1 MTTLA
6 IVDDHAIF
14 RMGLKYALTLAKDIQ
29 LVAEGEGADDA
40 VRIAREIKPDVM
52 LLDVRMPGEDG
63 VAGLRRLLEEN
74 ESQRVIMLTTSD
86 TEEDIFQ
93 AVKAGA
99 MGYILKGAKPESLID
114 AIRRVAAD
122 EMAFP
127 KEVWDVY
134 KMRSEM
140 RSVSPREKEV
150 LELIAKGCSNQ
161 EIATMLAISPNSIKI
176 HLKHIFEKLDV
187 VDRAEAV
194 ATALRRGVIQS

>member
-1 MTTLA
+1 
-6 IVDDHAIF
+6 
-14 RMGLKYALTLAKDIQ
+14 
-29 LVAEGEGADDA
+29 
-40 VRIAREIKPDVM
+40 
-52 LLDVRMPGEDG
+52 
-63 VAGLRRLLEEN
+63 
-74 ESQRVIMLTTSD
+74 MLTTSD

-99 MGYILKGAKPESLID
+99 MGYILKGAKPESLIS
-114 AIRRVAAD
+114 AIRRVAND

-161 EIATMLAISPNSIKI
+161 EIATMLGISPNSIKI

-194 ATALRRGVIQS
+194 ATAMRRGVIQS

>member
-14 RMGLKYALTLAKDIQ
+14 RMGLKYALTLAKDIL

-52 LLDVRMPGEDG
+52 LLDVRMPGEGG
-63 VAGLRRLLEEN
+63 VAALRRLREGN

-93 AVKAGA
+93 TVKAGA
-99 MGYILKGAKPESLID
+99 MGYILKGAKPESLIG

-134 KMRSEM
+134 QMRAGM

-161 EIATMLAISPNSIKI
+161 EIATMLGISPNSIKI

-194 ATALRRGVIQS
+194 ATAMRRGVIQS